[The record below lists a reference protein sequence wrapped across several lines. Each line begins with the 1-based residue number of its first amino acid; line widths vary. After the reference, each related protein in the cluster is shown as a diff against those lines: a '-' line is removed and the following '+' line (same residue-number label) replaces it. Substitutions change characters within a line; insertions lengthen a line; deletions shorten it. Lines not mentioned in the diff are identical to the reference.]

1 MNKSYYLFL
10 VPLMVAFTACAS
22 MQNYG
27 YKADAFTAREQIT
40 EVVNKLFVYT
50 DEQNWD
56 KLRSEVFNETVL
68 VDMVSVGAQKAEI
81 MTAQEIC
88 DMWKEGFKGLD
99 AIHHQSGDY
108 LITIEGNNAVVKA
121 YAIASH
127 YKKEATQG
135 NVREF
140 IGSYDLKLIK
150 KENGWRLNQFKYN
163 LKYMDGNIELQ

>member
-1 MNKSYYLFL
+1 MNKFFYIFL
-10 VPLMVAFTACAS
+10 IMGIFAITACAS
-22 MQNYG
+22 TNNNG
-27 YKADAFTAREQIT
+27 HKADAFTPREQIV

-56 KLRSEVFNETVL
+56 KLRSEVFDDAVL
-68 VDMVSVGAQKAEI
+68 VDMVSVGAEKAEI

-108 LITIEGNNAVVKA
+108 LITIEGNNAVVTA

-127 YKKEATQG
+127 YKKAAMQG
-135 NVREF
+135 NVRQF

-163 LKYMDGNIELQ
+163 LKYMDGNLELK